1 MTDILALDI
10 ATTCGHARGRVGS
23 TPIAGSV
30 RFASVG
36 ASQNAI
42 LASAFDWF
50 VELTKQEPRPDIVAI
65 EALLPFAAM
74 KGKRTQNHDLLAY
87 LHGVARVV
95 FFKRGIFRIE
105 THRAVDVRGHFIG
118 DRSARREHAKR
129 QTLRRCHALGWLEA
143 DSHDEDAADA
153 LALWSCACAH
163 IDPVTALQ
171 VSPLFNRKL
180 RVAV

>member
-1 MTDILALDI
+1 MTLILALDL
-10 ATTCGHARGRVGS
+10 ATVCGHARGRVGS
-23 TPIAGSV
+23 TPVAGSV

-50 VELTKQEPRPDIVAI
+50 VELTKQAPRPDMIAI
-65 EALLPFAAM
+65 EALLPHAAM
-74 KGKRTQNHDLLAY
+74 KGQRTQNHDLLAY

-105 THRAVDVRGHFIG
+105 TYRAVDIRGHFLG
-118 DRSARREHAKR
+118 RRDLKRDAAKR
-129 QTLRRCHALGWLEA
+129 ETMQRCRALGWQV
-143 DSHDEDAADA
+143 EDDNAADA
-153 LALWSCACAH
+153 AATWSCACAH
-163 IDPVTALQ
+163 IDPVTALE

-180 RVAV
+180 RVVA